1 MLSRGQSQAISI
13 YRRLSRSL
21 HMHKT
26 LFTMC
31 WSFIMF
37 YSQADIAPSTHAQ
50 NIIYT
55 VVRAL
60 RLDHIWFSGGYRV
73 LYNVQDVSK
82 RVPVCKTN
90 TFGRKV
96 RRRREKIETRAKI
109 TVSDVKNMEN
119 IAKFTKNVYKNRA
132 EGAIFFGDLVK
143 SVKSLPFFLG
153 SQQQGGA
160 FY

>member
-21 HMHKT
+21 HMCWSYIMFYCMHKT
-26 LFTMC
+26 LLTLC
-31 WSFIMF
+31 WRFIMF

-132 EGAIFFGDLVK
+132 EGAIFLEIW
-143 SVKSLPFFLG
+143 SN
-153 SQQQGGA
+153 Q
-160 FY
+160 